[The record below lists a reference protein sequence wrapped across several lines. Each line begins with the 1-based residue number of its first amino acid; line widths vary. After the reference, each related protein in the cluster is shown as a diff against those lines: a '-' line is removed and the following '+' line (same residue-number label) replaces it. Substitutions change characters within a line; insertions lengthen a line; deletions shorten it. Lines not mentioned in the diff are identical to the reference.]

1 MYIYLKISILGG
13 KTQESKNT
21 KEYSYLGKSCLSQTH
36 NDSQMSEWPVRIIES
51 IHIENPKES
60 TEKLIKFYFYFIR
73 IFLFIYLLFFLAFA
87 LFFFNF
93 ILFLNF
99 T

>member
-36 NDSQMSEWPVRIIES
+36 NDSQMSEWPVRISPNKFRHKKAYAIS
-51 IHIENPKES
+51 VQIF
-60 TEKLIKFYFYFIR
+60 KL
-73 IFLFIYLLFFLAFA
+73 YLMQKDGGA
-87 LFFFNF
+87 L
-93 ILFLNF
+93 
-99 T
+99 